1 MSKKSKF
8 RSLAATFVTAVMV
21 LTVGVASAFAAGNGT
36 ITVTGAENGK
46 TYSLYKVFDATAS
59 GDNVAYTY
67 TSKGGPDAFLTA
79 LRGQDSPFELKPA
92 STGEYGVTLKQDKTD
107 ADVSAFLKANVANL
121 GTPTNV
127 AASNDSAVFKNLGVG
142 YYYISTTI
150 GSAVIIQSANL
161 DVTIADKNEA
171 PTLAKVITN
180 ATKDG
185 GTTNLVSTDG
195 SMAIAESGSTIA
207 YKLTVPIKKGAVNY
221 KIVDVM
227 DKALTYDEASL
238 KVMLDTE
245 AVATDKYTVAKSV
258 ASTANTL
265 TITFANDWLAANAE
279 SGKSIV
285 VTYNAKFDSADHS
298 TASVKN
304 TAQLFYGTADDVTPE
319 VSTEVKNASVNVV
332 KKAESEQGKNLAG
345 AGFVLKRADGKFYK
359 RDAGGLSWV
368 AMMDEATELTSNDQG
383 QLVGGDQK
391 VTTFHGLANGTYTL
405 IEKTVPAGYNKADDT
420 TVTVNA
426 NNDKGGWAESVFV
439 RSITVANKVGSLLPS
454 TGGMGTTLLYVGG
467 AVLVIGAVVMLVV
480 RRRMSENN

>member
-1 MSKKSKF
+1 MSRKSKF
-8 RSLAATFVTAVMV
+8 RSLAAAFVTAVMV
-21 LTVGVASAFAAGNGT
+21 LTVGVASAFAAGNGK

-59 GDNVAYTY
+59 GNNVAYTY
-67 TSKGGPDAFLTA
+67 TSKGGSDAFLTA

-92 STGEYGVTLKQDKTD
+92 STGEYGVTLKQDKTG

-127 AASNDSAVFKNLGVG
+127 VASNDSAVFKNLGVG

-238 KVMLDTE
+238 KVMLGRE
-245 AVATDKYTVAKSV
+245 AVAADKYAVEKPAAPNS
-258 ASTANTL
+258 NTL
-265 TITFANDWLAANAE
+265 TITFKNDWLTVNAE
-279 SGKSIV
+279 SAKDIV
-285 VTYNAKFDSADHS
+285 VTYSATLDSADHS
-298 TASVKN
+298 TAPVKN
-304 TAQLFYGTADDVTPE
+304 IAKLFYGTSDDVTPE

-332 KKAESEQGKNLAG
+332 KKAENDKGNNLAG

-359 RDAGGLSWV
+359 RDANGLSWV
-368 AMMDEATELTSNDQG
+368 ATIGEATELTSNDQG
-383 QLVGGDQK
+383 QLVDVDK
-391 VTTFHGLANGTYTL
+391 NVTTFHGFANGTYTL
-405 IEKTVPAGYNKADDT
+405 IEKTVPAGYNKAGDT
-420 TVTVNA
+420 QVTVNA
-426 NNDKGGWAESVFV
+426 DAKGGWVDTVFV
-439 RSITVANKVGSLLPS
+439 HSITVINKAGSLLPS